1 MGEHATWTDFLKN
14 IPQYQQFLAD
24 TEVSLGRDWQ
34 WLMFGADHFSLTH
47 VLWAFFVML
56 FVIFGASRFA
66 SSVKKKGGIVPPPNF
81 NLRNIFETIADATY
95 GMMVQVM
102 GEKDA
107 KRHLPLIGS
116 LAFFIFFSNICAL
129 IPGFGVPTTSL
140 NTNVGMALLVFSAT
154 HYYGLKE
161 HGLSY
166 LKHFS
171 GPKWWLAPLMFPI
184 ELISHIV
191 RPISLAVRL
200 LGNMVA
206 DHKVVFSFF
215 TLVPI
220 LVPVPFL
227 ILGVLVSVVQTLVFC
242 LLSMVYISMATAH
255 DH

>member
-14 IPQYQQFLAD
+14 IPQYRQFLAD

-34 WLMFGADHFSLTH
+34 WLMFGQDHFSLTYI
-47 VLWAFFVML
+47 LWGILVSL

-66 SSVKKKGGIVPPPNF
+66 SGVKKKGGIVPPPNF
-81 NLRNIFETIADATY
+81 NMRNLFETIADATY

-102 GEKDA
+102 GEKSA
-107 KRHLPLIGS
+107 KQHLPLIGS
-116 LAFFIFFSNICAL
+116 LAFFILFSNICAL
-129 IPGFGVPTTSL
+129 IPGFGVPTTTL
-140 NTNVGMALLVFSAT
+140 NTNVGIAVLVFVAT

-161 HGLSY
+161 HGLPY
-166 LKHFS
+166 LKHFL
-171 GPKWWLAPLMFPI
+171 GPVWWLAPLMLPI

-191 RPISLAVRL
+191 RPVSLAVRL

-215 TLVPI
+215 ILVPI

-227 ILGVLVSVVQTLVFC
+227 MLGVLVSIVQTLVFC

>member
-1 MGEHATWTDFLKN
+1 
-14 IPQYQQFLAD
+14 
-24 TEVSLGRDWQ
+24 LGRFEERAI
-34 WLMFGADHFSLTH
+34 LVALLVLIGAKKFS
-47 VLWAFFVML
+47 
-56 FVIFGASRFA
+56 
-66 SSVKKKGGIVPPPNF
+66 SSVKKKDGMIPPEKFGIRNF
-81 NLRNIFETIADATY
+81 FEMITDATY

-102 GEKDA
+102 GEKSA

-116 LAFFIFFSNICAL
+116 LAFFIFFSNVMAL

-140 NTNVGMALLVFSAT
+140 TTNIGIALLVFVAT

-161 HGLSY
+161 HGLPY
-166 LKHFS
+166 LKHFM
-171 GPKWWLAPLMFPI
+171 GPVVWLAPLMIPI
-184 ELISHIV
+184 ELISHVV
-191 RPISLAVRL
+191 RPASLAIRL

-215 TLVPI
+215 VLVPI

-227 ILGVLVSVVQTLVFC
+227 FLGLLVCTVQTLVFC